1 MKRFSGFAC
10 CFLELFCVSYDFVS
24 LIGLDSIRLGFC
36 LGDLDAVE
44 SCAKHISSL
53 REVNF
58 LFDNRLQEVLDS
70 INLVFV
76 SDLLEY

>member
-1 MKRFSGFAC
+1 LGLLFTNLYEFARVIIYPIGIDLERFSGFSC

-53 REVNF
+53 RE
-58 LFDNRLQEVLDS
+58 D
-70 INLVFV
+70 
-76 SDLLEY
+76 